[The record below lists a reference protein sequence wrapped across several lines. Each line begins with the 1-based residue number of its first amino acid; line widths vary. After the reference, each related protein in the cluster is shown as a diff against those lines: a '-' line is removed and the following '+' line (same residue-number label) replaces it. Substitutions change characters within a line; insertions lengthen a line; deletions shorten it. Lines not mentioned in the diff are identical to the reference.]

1 VRNRM
6 KRRGALLGLLVLL
19 CASSGSG
26 CGYALAGRGSFL
38 PEYIRSVGI
47 PPLEN
52 RTTFFQVDQIL
63 TDKIRTEFIGRGK
76 YRVTPDATGADAVLS
91 GEITS
96 IDVQPI
102 GLTEQQLGTRYLFT
116 FAMRARFTDSRTGDV
131 LWFDDALTFR
141 SEYDLSTRGNT
152 ALGGAEFLDQE
163 RSSVDRI
170 ATDVA
175 RTVVTAILEAF

>member
-1 VRNRM
+1 MARLRLT
-6 KRRGALLGLLVLL
+6 RCSALLGLLAMIG
-19 CASSGSG
+19 ASSG

-76 YRVTPDATGADAVLS
+76 YRVSADVAGADAVLS
-91 GEITS
+91 GEITAIS
-96 IDVQPI
+96 VQPI
-102 GLTEQQLGTRYLFT
+102 GLNDQQLGSRYLFT
-116 FAMRARFTDSRTGDV
+116 FSMRARFTDARSGEV

-141 SEYDLSTRGNT
+141 SEYDLSTRGNI
-152 ALGGAEFLDQE
+152 AIEGASFLDQE

-170 ATDVA
+170 ASDVA